1 MRTAPSISFRFST
14 RVVPL
19 VALCAALVS
28 CEDATAPESVATGN
42 PASLSLSQSSN
53 DQLAQLGDDMDTMTG
68 WSLVNLP
75 DDRGRL
81 KLVGL
86 LNSLKAHLTAG
97 KISACQDDVNDARS
111 FLQSLTVN
119 EQVELGGIGV
129 TLDVVENAIN
139 NT

>member
-1 MRTAPSISFRFST
+1 MSR
-14 RVVPL
+14 
-19 VALCAALVS
+19 
-28 CEDATAPESVATGN
+28 
-42 PASLSLSQSSN
+42 ASNQELT
-53 DQLAQLGDDMDTMTG
+53 QLGDDMETMTG
-68 WSLVNLP
+68 WALINLP

-97 KISACQDDVNDARS
+97 QVAACQDDVNDARS

-139 NT
+139 KT